1 MPLDDVLRR
10 ELTEAIKAYD
20 FPRVTY
26 DFRNSIE
33 RQHDS
38 MRGVEECVCGSLL
51 SDDAELVKD
60 GLSNVLYWGYARM
73 GKRWVRVDNFRRG
86 VTTSKLLEAQ
96 KLFRQLKGPGLI
108 QIKKLGLPEFGGLS
122 FVSKV
127 RMFLDPVNYVTL
139 DLQLMKLHSQKQPT
153 IFRHISLRPDA
164 TTIPITRANERFYER
179 WCCFCRR
186 TAKTYFSDANIRA
199 VEIERAVYNLVSTN
213 RAGVAAEILA
223 NAED

>member
-73 GKRWVRVDNFRRG
+73 GYGWVRVNRFRDG
-86 VTTSKLLEAQ
+86 VTTNNLLEAQ
-96 KLFRQLKGPGLI
+96 SLFRQLKGPGLSE
-108 QIKKLGLPEFGGLS
+108 IKKLRLPEFGGLS

-127 RMFLDPVNYVTL
+127 RMFLDPANYVTL
-139 DLQLMKLHSQKQPT
+139 DLKLIKKLGSEKQLT
-153 IFRHISLRPDA
+153 IFDQISLPPNA
-164 TTIPITRANERFYER
+164 TTARISSANEQFYER
-179 WCCFCRR
+179 WCCLCRR
-186 TAKTYFSDANIRA
+186 IATSYFGDPNIRA
-199 VEIERAVYNLVSTN
+199 VEIERAVYHLVSTD
-213 RAGVAAEILA
+213 RPGLAAEILA
-223 NAED
+223 SA